1 VTPKPPAA
9 RRARLLQIGL
19 LGLIL
24 VPFAAALLRPGW
36 IQTHEGLS
44 YPMRLVE
51 VGRCWADGHWS
62 ARWFPDFYAGQGFP
76 FLSFYA
82 PLFFLLAGLVH
93 AAGTSLPLAL
103 KLPVL
108 LGAAA
113 GAAGAYRLARA
124 AAAGRPSATV
134 AAALWAYAPY
144 RIRDIWIR
152 GDLTEF
158 LAAGLLPWALLAM
171 LRLGRKSGPRD
182 VLIAAV
188 AAALPI
194 VTHNVLGLLTGMLL
208 ALTAAIAVAFSEEKL
223 RTGWAAAAAGAGA
236 LLLSAFFWVPAL
248 YEKRFVRIDAMTTGV
263 LDFRENFLSLADL
276 VGAPELPGVGQQLP
290 MSFELG
296 IPGLVLL
303 ALLPFALR
311 RLPAAARP
319 VTATAAAMLVL
330 GLVMSTLAG
339 WPAYQAFPLLRFV
352 QFPWRFLNFVAL
364 GVAVLAAIGLE
375 GVLRSRP
382 AALRR
387 GVAAVA
393 MVAAVLAVRPLL
405 GPKPNFDLPPWSID
419 PEEIASRRETTTSSE
434 EYLPRWVTE
443 PPMRG
448 RSFENG
454 VRVDGDATVE
464 GPGRRVARYDL
475 VVTARE
481 PVTVTLRDL
490 MFPGWRATV
499 GGASLPL
506 EPREGT
512 GNMQFR
518 LGEGRHEV
526 TVRFGTTPVRRTAW
540 MVSGA
545 AVLLAIVGWW
555 TGGPAGPRRATR
567 GYFSA
572 GPHG

>member
-1 VTPKPPAA
+1 MPSG
-9 RRARLLQIGL
+9 RRKARLLQVGL
-19 LGLIL
+19 VGLIL

-36 IQTHEGLS
+36 IQSHEGLS

-51 VGRCWADGHWS
+51 VARCWADGHWS

-82 PLFFLLAGLVH
+82 PLFFLLAGLGH
-93 AAGTSLPLAL
+93 AAGVSLPLAL

-108 LGAAA
+108 LGALS

-124 AAAGRPSATV
+124 AAAGRSAAIV
-134 AAALWAYAPY
+134 AAALWTYAPY
-144 RIRDIWIR
+144 RVRDIWIR

-171 LRLGRKSGPRD
+171 LRLGRRQSPRD
-182 VLIAAV
+182 ILIASA

-194 VTHNVLGLLTGMLL
+194 VTHNILGLLTGVLL
-208 ALTAAIAVAFSEEKL
+208 AVTAAIVLAYSDEKM

-263 LDFRENFLSLADL
+263 LDFRENFLSPADL
-276 VGAPELPGVGQQLP
+276 VSAPALPGVGQALP

-296 IPGLVLL
+296 FAGLGLL
-303 ALLPFALR
+303 ALLPFAVR
-311 RLPAAARP
+311 RLPPVARP
-319 VTATAAAMLVL
+319 AVTAAGAMFLL

-364 GVAVLAAIGLE
+364 GLAVLAAVGLDAMI
-375 GVLRSRP
+375 RARP
-382 AALRR
+382 VWLRR
-387 GVAAVA
+387 GVAAAV
-393 MVAAVLAVRPLL
+393 VLAAVLSVRPLL
-405 GPKPNFDLPPWSID
+405 GPKPNFDLPPWSVD

-434 EYLPRWVTE
+434 EYLPRWVTQ

-448 RSFENG
+448 RSFDDG
-454 VRVDGDATVE
+454 VQVDGEAVVE

-475 VVTARE
+475 TITAEE

-490 MFPGWRATV
+490 MFPGWVATV
-499 GGASLPL
+499 GGAPLAL

-518 LGEGRHEV
+518 LGAGRHEV
-526 TVRFGTTPVRRTAW
+526 QVRFGVTPVRRTAW
-540 MVSGA
+540 FVSA
-545 AVLLAIVGWW
+545 AAALLAILIWL
-555 TGGPAGPRRATR
+555 TGGPPKPRRMTR